1 MKPLIA
7 LMILTT
13 TVALAGCDDPSD
25 ARKVAWVVTAC
36 ENSGGQVTV
45 NNSPQAAA
53 VTCVLQ
59 GYPEAPET
67 KVSPAAVAP
76 K

>member
-1 MKPLIA
+1 
-7 LMILTT
+7 
-13 TVALAGCDDPSD
+13 
-25 ARKVAWVVTAC
+25 VTAC